1 MQPSPGQLPN
11 RTGFAL
17 SELLII
23 VVVLGILS
31 ATVIINSGREYN
43 RDRVNAV
50 ATSFAAWLQLIQ
62 STATRENNGCTV
74 TVTPAANLAD
84 GSALATVAPTSCT
97 AESTFRITSSFGG
110 TARYNISGPGS
121 GSPLIFNRRGAV
133 NATVDQIWTIE
144 LVGSGVQRCV
154 QVTRGLGA
162 IRVGVPAGSPTTC
175 VAGPI

>member
-1 MQPSPGQLPN
+1 MQPSPGQLAN
-11 RTGFAL
+11 RAGFAL

-43 RDRVNAV
+43 RDRLNAV

-62 STATRENNGCTV
+62 STAKSENNGCTV

-84 GSALATVAPTSCT
+84 GSALATVAPTNCT
-97 AESTFRITSSFGG
+97 AESTFRIASSFGG

-121 GSPLIFNRRGAV
+121 GTPLIFNRRGAV
-133 NATVDQIWTIE
+133 SATVDQIWTIE
-144 LVGSGVQRCV
+144 LVGSGIQRCV

-175 VAGPI
+175 VAGRI